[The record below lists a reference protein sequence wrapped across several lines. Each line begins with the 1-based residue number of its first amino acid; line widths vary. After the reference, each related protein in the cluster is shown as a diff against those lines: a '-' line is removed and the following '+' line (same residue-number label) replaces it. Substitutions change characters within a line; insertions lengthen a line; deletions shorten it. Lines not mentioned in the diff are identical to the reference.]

1 MTTYVANARMYSVNP
16 EAAAAFKTLF
26 GWLSRQSGVQLDVI
40 DHSFPAPLSELWSRA
55 DIACVFMCGFPFL
68 DAAPR
73 PKPVAAPLP
82 RGTPG
87 VGRPI
92 YATRLVVR
100 RDSPYQRLEDTFGGR
115 LGYTAEDSHSGF
127 NALRH
132 HLLPY
137 RLQRGANLYRESV
150 GPLYTPRRVVDA
162 VIAGTIDIGPL
173 DSYALDLML
182 RHEPE
187 LERRIR
193 VVSTTDAAPIPF
205 LVAAPQCP
213 DEIVAVLR
221 AALMGFGEAT
231 ECAALRDSLCLH
243 GFAPVSVA
251 DYDVMANW
259 DQEARAAGFALP
271 T

>member
-16 EAAAAFKTLF
+16 EAAAAFKELF

-68 DAAPR
+68 NAAPR

-87 VGRPI
+87 VGRAI

-100 RDSPYQRLEDTFGGR
+100 KDSPYQSLEDTFGGR
-115 LGYTAEDSHSGF
+115 LGYTVEDSHSGF

-132 HLLPY
+132 HLLPH
-137 RLQRGANLYRESV
+137 RLQRRGNLYRESI
-150 GPLYTPRRVVDA
+150 GPLYTPRRVIDA
-162 VIAGTIDIGPL
+162 IAAGTIDVGPL

-182 RHEPE
+182 RHDPE

-213 DEIVAVLR
+213 DEIVAALR
-221 AALMGFGEAT
+221 TALMGLGESPA
-231 ECAALRDSLCLH
+231 CAALRDSLSLH
-243 GFAPVSVA
+243 GFAPVAIA
-251 DYDVMANW
+251 DYEIIANW
-259 DQEARAAGFALP
+259 DQEARAVGYMSP
-271 T
+271 S

>member
-1 MTTYVANARMYSVNP
+1 MVARGHRLRLYVRISVP
-16 EAAAAFKTLF
+16 GRGASTEAGRRAAAAWYARCRSPDLC
-26 GWLSRQSGVQLDVI
+26 D
-40 DHSFPAPLSELWSRA
+40 
-55 DIACVFMCGFPFL
+55 
-68 DAAPR
+68 APR
-73 PKPVAAPLP
+73 CPEGFALSAS
-82 RGTPG
+82 
-87 VGRPI
+87 
-92 YATRLVVR
+92 R
-100 RDSPYQRLEDTFGGR
+100 RYL
-115 LGYTAEDSHSGF
+115 TAEDSHSGF

-162 VIAGTIDIGPL
+162 VIAGTIDVGPL

-213 DEIVAVLR
+213 DEIVTVLR

-231 ECAALRDSLCLH
+231 ECAAPRDSLCLH